1 MQAGNGSG
9 PRRYRIVVRG
19 RLPERDAAAF
29 EDMTLE
35 PGVEETTLEGEL
47 VDQAQVYGVLDRL
60 RGLDLELVSFSQD
73 EC

>member
-1 MQAGNGSG
+1 MPASNGYG
-9 PRRYRIVVRG
+9 PCRYRIVVRG
-19 RLPERDAAAF
+19 RLSERDAAAF

-35 PGVEETTLEGEL
+35 PGVGVTILEGEL